1 MKSLSL
7 KIVTLWYALALVV
20 PLYINQFYSPFFNIW
35 LKILFLHIIATVIIY
50 IGSIIHKNSSLYDPF
65 WSVAP
70 IPIVLYFCF
79 FHDTN
84 ISIINSLLIAIPIL
98 IWAIRLTRNWV
109 ISWPGFI
116 HEDFRYIDLKKGNKL
131 RLEFINFTGIHLIPT
146 LQVNV
151 SLLPIYFLFTSN
163 NLDNVSYL
171 LLFASSFSI
180 FAVIIET
187 IADEQMREFRKDD
200 LNIGKTMNKGLWR
213 LSRHPNYFG
222 EVMFWVGLYLMAIL
236 TVETPL
242 WLMVSP
248 VSMIMLFVFIS
259 CPMMDNRNLK
269 NRDDYKDYMDRTP
282 QLFLWFPK
290 K

>member
-1 MKSLSL
+1 ME
-7 KIVTLWYALALVV
+7 KIKWG
-20 PLYINQFYSPFFNIW
+20 
-35 LKILFLHIIATVIIY
+35 IIGP
-50 IGSIIHKNSSLYDPF
+50 GSIANNFADGLTSSYSGQLVGIASKNDERRKSFGDKYN
-65 WSVAP
+65 V
-70 IPIVLYFCF
+70 
-79 FHDTN
+79 
-84 ISIINSLLIAIPIL
+84 
-98 IWAIRLTRNWV
+98 
-109 ISWPGFI
+109 
-116 HEDFRYIDLKKGNKL
+116 HEDFRYVDLKKGNKF

-163 NLDNVSYL
+163 NLDSISYL

-187 IADEQMREFRKDD
+187 VADEQMREFRKDK
-200 LNIGKTMNKGLWR
+200 LNKGKTMNKGLWR

-259 CPMMDNRNLK
+259 CPMMDNRSLN
-269 NRDDYKDYMDRTP
+269 NRDDYKDYMDTTP